1 MGRYQQSHPLGK
13 AAPRCLPVHEGQ
25 ATGAALA
32 HTVVEIGGGHQAR
45 TTVDDPEHG
54 PCLSHLG
61 VGTSHSWGS
70 WVPGTLHK
78 PPSAWIEPQTLSFQL
93 PQGPNVLSH
102 PRWEAEAHRKNKHPS
117 LHPVGAKETWK
128 WA

>member
-54 PCLSHLG
+54 PRLSHLG

-78 PPSAWIEPQTLSFQL
+78 PPSAWTEPQTNKKLSAAPGTQCPVP
-93 PQGPNVLSH
+93 PQVGSRGPQEKQT
-102 PRWEAEAHRKNKHPS
+102 P
-117 LHPVGAKETWK
+117 
-128 WA
+128 